1 MTRSVVQSV
10 VCGAIMV
17 LALWIAPCHAA
28 SRDRLLWHIG
38 TPGHGDAGFALAPN
52 RWQQYAEN
60 PGYTTGP
67 NNAPTNLT
75 TIKPHYGNHDPLYVV
90 GVSKQAAWPYVLPG
104 PADKWAGFYGPYH
117 DWSGGL
123 SHVGTIAFQLTRVAP
138 QGQAFLVIHL
148 MDTAANNPPL
158 VVVNI
163 NGHHVKKQMPPGGGD
178 ASLNGNI
185 SAAKPY
191 TWRMT
196 FPVGWLEPGNNLV
209 TIRTVRGGWI
219 IFGSIQ
225 LFAPSGTTLQTP
237 TTAALLSA
245 KWDNVALA
253 RSPSGRVVQALR
265 LRLFCGKATRL
276 LQVRIGGTK
285 PVAIHGAAGIHTVRL
300 TEPPVR
306 RAGTPAIE
314 LIAGGKIVSTV
325 APLRRPVPH
334 RTIYVLPHSHVD
346 VGYLFYQPVAIH
358 AHHVYINDALKLI
371 KQTAHLSPASRF
383 KWNIESMIEV
393 DGYLKGFEK
402 ASPTLTA
409 NFINAVRA
417 GEMGLDGTYCNELT
431 GQCRPQELIS
441 WLHYAHE
448 LSVRYGL
455 KIKSAML
462 CDVPGVTWGAV
473 PVLADAGIKYFL
485 WGQNG
490 FAQVGF
496 ANNFNG
502 RAFYWLSPSGKQ
514 KIMVWQDCNG
524 NYCSPWFTVADIRP
538 WLQWFAEEHPHFLYH
553 IMYVM
558 EGCDSAPPPGYVP
571 GIVTQWNKTH
581 AWPRLVTSTVTH
593 AEHKF
598 VARYGKTL
606 PSYRGDYNPY
616 WEGPVA
622 SEPRVVRINRNATE
636 KISQDQMLWDML
648 DVSQYPHK
656 VFSNAWQDAMLFNE
670 HSWGAYDSWTQPRS
684 KFVREQWA
692 WHKRYATRAMFQAR
706 WLEAQAVRK
715 IITRK
720 GTSTIAVFNT
730 CSWPRSGL
738 VTLSATESKA
748 GNRVRN
754 ESGKAVPSQRL
765 TDGSLVFLAQDI
777 PAMSSRKFTISAGR
791 SVSPAHPAF
800 VNASGTLLKTGS
812 MTVEISPASGTV
824 TRWSVAGLAANLV
837 NSLNSTCRGLNDYL
851 YVLGPSNSKPQY
863 SGTPKITVLNRGP
876 LVASVR
882 IVSSAPGCKTLART
896 IEVTAGERRI
906 NFTDALY
913 LLSAYPQKEAVHIGF
928 NLKVAGETIRMDTP
942 WAVVNPRKD
951 LIPNSNNNIFP
962 VCRWV
967 DESGA
972 HMGVTLATPD
982 VPMLE
987 IGRITLPN
995 WTYKGLVGRGGPWL
1009 THPARGGTLYSQ
1021 LYNNYWQT
1029 GWNAWEKGPMTFHY
1043 SLRAH
1048 RAYRQVA
1055 AEHFGIDAGQPL
1067 IAVPVRKNFHT
1078 MRFPLRWD
1086 NANVILAGCHPLS
1099 SGSGYLVRLFN
1110 VSRNPARVVL
1120 SWHDRGKPVVARCG
1134 LFGRHCRPQP
1144 RRFKIASMDFVNLI
1158 VALGST
1164 R

>member
-10 VCGAIMV
+10 VCFTIAV

-38 TPGHGDAGFALAPN
+38 TPGHGTTGFALAPN

-75 TIKPHYGNHDPLYVV
+75 TIKPQYGNHDPLYVV
-90 GVSKQAAWPYVLPG
+90 GVSKQSAWPYVLPG
-104 PADKWAGFYGPYH
+104 PADVWAGFYGPYH
-117 DWSGGL
+117 DWFGGL
-123 SHVGTIAFQLTRVAP
+123 SHTGTIAFQLAKVAP

-148 MDTAANNPPL
+148 MDTATQNPPL
-158 VVVNI
+158 VSVGI
-163 NGHHVKKQMPPGGGD
+163 NGHQLEKQMPSGGGH
-178 ASLNGNI
+178 ASLNDNF

-191 TWRMT
+191 TWRVT
-196 FPVGWLEPGNNLV
+196 FPVGWLKPGNNLV
-209 TIRTVRGGWI
+209 TIRTLRGSWM
-219 IFGSIQ
+219 IFGAIQ

-237 TTAALLSA
+237 ITAALLSA

-285 PVAIHGAAGIHTVRL
+285 PVAIHCAAGIHTVRL

-306 RAGTPAIE
+306 RAGTPVIE

-371 KQTAHLSPASRF
+371 KQTAHLSPAARF

-431 GQCRPQELIS
+431 GLSRPQELIS
-441 WLHYAHE
+441 WLNYAHE

-455 KIKSAML
+455 KINSAML

-485 WGQNG
+485 WGPNG
-490 FAQVGF
+490 ITHVGF
-496 ANNFNG
+496 ENNFNG

-514 KIMVWQDCNG
+514 KIMVWQEANQ
-524 NYCSPWFTVADIRP
+524 NYCSPWFTMADIRP
-538 WLQWFAEEHPHFLYH
+538 WLHWFATSNPHFPYS

-558 EGCDSAPPPGYVP
+558 EGVDSAPPPGYLPAV
-571 GIVTQWNKTH
+571 ITRWNKTH

-598 VARYGKTL
+598 IAKYGNKI

-616 WEGPVA
+616 WEDGA
-622 SEPRVVRINRNATE
+622 GSTPRVTRINRNATE
-636 KISQDQMLWDML
+636 KIAQSQMLWDIL

-656 VFSNAWQDAMLFNE
+656 VFSNAWQDALMYDE
-670 HSWGAYDSWTQPRS
+670 HTWGAYDSWTQPRS

-692 WHKRYATRAMFQAR
+692 WKKRYATRAMFQAR

-715 IITRK
+715 IIAHQ
-720 GTSTIAVFNT
+720 GASTIAVFNT

-738 VTLSATESKA
+738 VTLAAAESKA
-748 GNRVRN
+748 GNLVRN
-754 ESGKAVPSQRL
+754 QSGKAVPSQRL
-765 TDGSLVFLAQDI
+765 TDGSLVFLAQDV
-777 PAMSSRKFTISAGR
+777 PALSSSKFTISSGR
-791 SVSPAHPAF
+791 SASPAHPVS
-800 VNASGTLLKTGS
+800 VNASGTQLKTGS
-812 MTVEISPASGTV
+812 MTVDINPATGAV

-837 NSLNSTCRGLNDYL
+837 NSHNPTCRGLNDYL
-851 YVLGPSNSKPQY
+851 YVLGPSNKKVQY
-863 SGTPKITVLNRGP
+863 SGTPKITILNRGP

-882 IVSSAPGCKTLART
+882 IVSSAPGCKTLVRT
-896 IEVTAGERRI
+896 IEVVADEHRI
-906 NFTDALY
+906 NFTDSLNMI
-913 LLSAYPQKEAVHIGF
+913 SAYPHEEAVHIGF
-928 NLKVAGETIRMDTP
+928 NLKVPGEAIRFDTP

-951 LIPNSNNNIFP
+951 LIPNSNNNVFP

-972 HMGVTLATPD
+972 HVGVTLATPD

-987 IGRITLPN
+987 IGRITAPRMN
-995 WTYKGLVGRGGPWL
+995 TTHWL
-1009 THPARGGTLYSQ
+1009 KHPAHGGTLYSQ
-1021 LYNNYWQT
+1021 VYNNYWQT
-1029 GWNAWEKGPMTFHY
+1029 NYKAWEKGPISFHY

-1048 RAYRQVA
+1048 RAYHQLA
-1055 AEHFGIDAGQPL
+1055 AEHFGIDSGQPL
-1067 IAVPVRKNFHT
+1067 IAVPVRKNFRAV
-1078 MRFPLRWD
+1078 RFPLRWD
-1086 NANVILAGCHPLS
+1086 NAHVILAGCHPLS
-1099 SGSGYLVRLFN
+1099 GGSGYLVRLYN
-1110 VSRNPARVVL
+1110 VSRKPARVVL
-1120 SWHDRGKPVVARCG
+1120 SWMGQKKLIVASCG
-1134 LFGRHCRPQP
+1134 LFGGHRRPHPP
-1144 RRFKIASMDFVNLI
+1144 RFTIVPMDFVNLI
-1158 VALGST
+1158 VHPH
-1164 R
+1164 